1 VWPKGA
7 PVCRRARCTGC
18 RGTTSRETAR
28 GSACARTL
36 PWGYHAVRDTMPTR
50 AHHLLDDVVHQKVV
64 VRAAQPLL
72 RHTVPCRARA
82 ARSHTRMKLR
92 TAPIRS
98 VMQHATLHMQCATCN
113 MRCATCNATH
123 AMCNMQHATRNMQH
137 ATRKMQRATCN
148 MQRAKCNVQHATCSM
163 QGATCNAQNATCN
176 MQRAACKLQH
186 ATPGRSDSRAASAL
200 RYSTAAPAAA
210 MTRQRQ

>member
-1 VWPKGA
+1 
-7 PVCRRARCTGC
+7 
-18 RGTTSRETAR
+18 
-28 GSACARTL
+28 L
-36 PWGYHAVRDTMPTR
+36 PWGYHAVRNTMPTR

-113 MRCATCNATH
+113 M
-123 AMCNMQHATRNMQH
+123 
-137 ATRKMQRATCN
+137 QR
-148 MQRAKCNVQHATCSM
+148 
-163 QGATCNAQNATCN
+163 ATCNAQNATCN
-176 MQRAACKLQH
+176 MQCATCKAQH
-186 ATPGRSDSRAASAL
+186 ATHGRSDSRAASAP